1 MDQEH
6 REWLRRRL
14 PRIVNDHKKWPTLWN
29 ERRDWSEVVGSR
41 IRRLRT
47 ARGLSLI
54 QLSQTVR
61 RTDGLTYSPTT
72 FSRIERGSAASPF
85 YVYLQIAETLEID
98 PGRLLGPDAA
108 LLDATDAESMLLETL
123 RELGVTPPEA
133 LALIVQA
140 RSTAIRSSSPSM

>member
-1 MDQEH
+1 MEH
-6 REWLRRRL
+6 REWLRQRL

-54 QLSQTVR
+54 QLSQRVR
-61 RTDGLTYSPTT
+61 RTDGLTYSATT

-85 YVYLQIAETLEID
+85 YVYLQIADTLEID
-98 PGRLLGPDAA
+98 PGRLLGPDSA
-108 LLDATDAESMLLETL
+108 LLDASEGEGTLLEAL
-123 RELGVTPPEA
+123 REMGITPPEA